1 MAKIIAVY
9 DDTATQF
16 EPAASTFKI
25 KAANIELSANSPSF
39 LRADGAGALE
49 AIGITSGALNAN
61 NDLVLNK
68 NDGGVVIVPMGSLAG
83 TSVQSTQTANFSGSG
98 TPASP
103 LKVDVKVSTTANNA
117 LTQDANGLF
126 VSVYPKSTDI
136 TTTIA
141 PASSA
146 SSSLT
151 TSVVGDRTKLLGLP
165 SAWVTSGLAPDGKK
179 YLVPLYKEA

>member
-9 DDTATQF
+9 DDAATQF
-16 EPAASTFKI
+16 EPATSTFKI
-25 KAANIELSANSPSF
+25 KAANVELSTNSPSF

-61 NDLVLNK
+61 NELVLAK
-68 NDGGVVIVPMGSLAG
+68 SDGTNVTIPMGTLAG
-83 TSVQSTQTANFSGSG
+83 TSVQSTQTANFSGTG
-98 TPASP
+98 TPANP
-103 LKVDVKVSTTANNA
+103 LKVDVKISTTANNS
-117 LTQDANGLF
+117 LTQDASGLF

-146 SSSLT
+146 SASLT
-151 TSVVGDRTKLLGLP
+151 TNVVGDRTKLLGLP